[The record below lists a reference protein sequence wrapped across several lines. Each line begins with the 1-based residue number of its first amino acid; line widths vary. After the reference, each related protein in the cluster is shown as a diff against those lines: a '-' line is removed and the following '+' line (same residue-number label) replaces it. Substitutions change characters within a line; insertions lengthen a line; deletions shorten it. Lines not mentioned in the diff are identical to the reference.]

1 MRFFLKSFR
10 PYLDIRGAD
19 GGAHSGDDHPGGGC
33 AAEERE
39 RRAEIKGGAEME
51 QVAVRW
57 RSEFI

>member
-1 MRFFLKSFR
+1 MRFFLKIFR
-10 PYLDIRGAD
+10 PYLDIRGTDGSAD
-19 GGAHSGDDHPGGGC
+19 SGDDHPGGGR

-51 QVAVRW
+51 RVAARW